1 MNTVNVSVK
10 WRLLSR
16 PETERN
22 YQVLCGIT
30 LAEFLP
36 AVLTNIQAD
45 EVIAVFNGKPITLA
59 DTLDTDGELELIP
72 MLCGG

>member
-16 PETERN
+16 PETERD
-22 YQVLCGIT
+22 YQVLRGIT

-36 AVLTNIQAD
+36 AVLADMQAD
-45 EVIAVFNGKPITLA
+45 EVIAVFNGKPLTLN
-59 DTLDTDGELELIP
+59 DTLDADGEMELIP